1 MIFSDHTSWN
11 ILHSSRLCRSPFNSI
26 SLSNTF
32 VLNQKRSVSV
42 RLHQIRFL
50 IVFAFSLF
58 FLSCRSDFDEIGS
71 HEDWKVS
78 LGDKYSSQY
87 SHLDQ
92 INRENVGQLE
102 VAWIYRSG
110 DADTTANSQIQANPL
125 IIDGVLYST
134 TPRLNVVA
142 LDAATGNEIWRYNP
156 FPDTTEVVTWLNVNR
171 GVTYW
176 GNGNDKRILFT
187 AGPDLYA
194 LHATTGD
201 PIQSFGED
209 GKTSLKAGFEQRAED
224 LYVVSTS
231 PGIIYEDLIIIGSRV
246 SEGEDAAPG
255 DIRAFNVRT
264 GNLEWTFHTIPHPG
278 EFGHDT
284 WEDPEAWKK
293 IGGANSWAG
302 MALDEERGMVFI
314 PTGTASPDF
323 YGGNRKGS
331 NLFANSLLALDAATG
346 ERIWHYQT
354 VHHDL
359 WDRDLPSAPNLVTV
373 NHNGEQIDAVSQTTK
388 TGFVFLFNR
397 ETGEPLFPIEEQ
409 QVPTETKLEGE
420 SVWPAQPIPTKPKP
434 FARQEFP
441 DSAVNPYVSEDVQAD
456 LINQL
461 QTLNRSHMYE
471 PPSLEG
477 TLMYPGYDGGAEW
490 GGSAFDPETGVLYVN
505 ANDVPWTLT
514 MVPAEGLG
522 EEMAENSIAFGESTY
537 LNYCIAC
544 HGPDRKGTGNNPSLI
559 GVDELY
565 TPQEMLELINTG
577 RRMMPG
583 FEYLSEVRKKSVIN
597 YLIGETHF
605 DVDLSS
611 TEKQELTSEPQ
622 TSPYVMTGYRKFR
635 TPEGY
640 PPNTPPWGTLNA
652 INLNTGDYEW
662 QIPLG
667 EYPELAK
674 QDVPTTG
681 TENYGGPVVTAGG
694 LVFIAATLDEKIR
707 AFDKKSG
714 QLLWEYQLPVA
725 GYATPSVYS
734 VDGKQYVVI
743 ACGGGKLATK
753 SGDYY
758 IAFALPDS

>member
-1 MIFSDHTSWN
+1 MKSFLNYFHSRCIKTTSDGN
-11 ILHSSRLCRSPFNSI
+11 QNRSKHEATA
-26 SLSNTF
+26 SLSGII
-32 VLNQKRSVSV
+32 LAA
-42 RLHQIRFL
+42 I
-50 IVFAFSLF
+50 AFSVMLF
-58 FLSCRSDFDEIGS
+58 SCSSEYDELGS
-71 HEDWKVS
+71 VENWKVS

-92 INRENVGQLE
+92 INRENVSQLD
-102 VAWIYRSG
+102 VAWTYRSG

-125 IIDGVLYST
+125 IINGILYST
-134 TPRLNVVA
+134 TPRLNVIA
-142 LDAATGNEIWRYNP
+142 LNAATGEQIWRYNP
-156 FPDTTEVVTWLNVNR
+156 FPDTTEVITWLNVNR

-176 GNGNDKRILFT
+176 ESGSDKRILFT

-194 LHATTGD
+194 LDARTGE
-201 PIQSFGED
+201 PVQTFGEE
-209 GKTSLKAGFEQRAED
+209 GKASLKAGFEERAED
-224 LYVVSTS
+224 LYVVTTS

-255 DIRAFNVRT
+255 DIRAFSVRT
-264 GNLEWTFHTIPHPG
+264 GELKWTFHTIPHPG

-284 WEDPEAWKK
+284 WEDPDAWQK

-302 MALDEERGMVFI
+302 MALDDERGIVFI

-331 NLFANSLLALDAATG
+331 NLFGNSLLALDAATG
-346 ERIWHYQT
+346 ERIWHFQT

-373 NHNGEQIDAVSQTTK
+373 THNGEKIDAVSQTTK
-388 TGFVFLFNR
+388 TGFVFLFDR

-409 QVPTETKLEGE
+409 EVPTDTKLDGE
-420 SVWPAQPIPTKPKP
+420 KVWPTQPVPLKPEP
-434 FARQEFP
+434 FARQVFP
-441 DSAVNPYVSEDVQAD
+441 DSAVNPYVSEEVQAD
-456 LINQL
+456 LIKQL

-490 GGSAFDPETGVLYVN
+490 GGSAFDPETGILYVN
-505 ANDVPWTLT
+505 SNDVPWTLT
-514 MVPAEGLG
+514 MVPAEGRG
-522 EEMAENSIAFGESTY
+522 EGIADNSLAFGENTY
-537 LNYCIAC
+537 MNYCIAC
-544 HGPDRKGTGNNPSLI
+544 HGPDREGTGNNPTLI

-583 FEYLSEVRKKSVIN
+583 FQYLSESRKKSVIN
-597 YLIGETHF
+597 YLINETHF
-605 DVDLSS
+605 DVDLTSS
-611 TEKQELTSEPQ
+611 DKQELTSEPQ

-640 PPNTPPWGTLNA
+640 PANTPPWGTLNA
-652 INLNTGDYEW
+652 INLNTGELEW
-662 QIPLG
+662 QVPLG
-667 EYPELAK
+667 EYPDLAEK
-674 QDVPTTG
+674 GIPTTG

-694 LVFIAATLDEKIR
+694 LIFIAATLDEKIR
-707 AFDKKSG
+707 AFDKHSG
-714 QLLWEYQLPVA
+714 ELLWEYKLPVA

-743 ACGGGKLATK
+743 ACGGGKLGTK

-758 IAFALPDS
+758 IAFALDDA